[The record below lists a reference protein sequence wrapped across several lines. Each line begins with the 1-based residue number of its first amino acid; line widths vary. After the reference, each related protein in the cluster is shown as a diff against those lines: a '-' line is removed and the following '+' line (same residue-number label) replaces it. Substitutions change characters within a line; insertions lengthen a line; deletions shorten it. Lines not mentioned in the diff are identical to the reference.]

1 MQSITIKGS
10 KRENVGKKATKAL
23 RNADKVPCVLYGDG
37 EPVHFSVDEA
47 ILKPIVYTPKIY
59 MTHIDLGEGKE
70 YETILHKLQFH
81 PVTDK
86 ILHIDFYQ
94 LREGKELTLNVPIR
108 IIGDAVG
115 VKNGGTFMF
124 TRRKISITSIP
135 KNIPDFIKVNIEALD
150 VGGSFSIGD
159 LEDMDGLITEDSDDT
174 VICRIAAPMTEI
186 VEEVE
191 EDVLADGEEGEEGA
205 EGEEGEAAEGAEK
218 EGDTPK
224 E

>member
-10 KRENVGKKATKAL
+10 KRESVGKRATKAL

-47 ILKPIVYTPKIY
+47 SLKPIVYTPNIY
-59 MTHIDLGEGKE
+59 MTNIDLDEGKE
-70 YETILHKLQFH
+70 YETILHNLQFH

-94 LREGKELTLNVPIR
+94 LRDGKELTLNIPIR
-108 IIGDAVG
+108 IIGDAIG
-115 VKNGGTFMF
+115 IKNGGAFMF
-124 TRRKISITSIP
+124 TKRKISITSVP
-135 KNIPDFIKVNIEALD
+135 KNIPDFIKVNIENLD
-150 VGGSFSIGD
+150 IGDSFSIGD
-159 LEDMDGLITEDSDDT
+159 LEDMDGLITEDADDS
-174 VICRIAAPMTEI
+174 VICRIAAPMAEI
-186 VEEVE
+186 VEEAE
-191 EDVLADGEEGEEGA
+191 EDVLGEGEEGA
-205 EGEEGEAAEGAEK
+205 EGTEGEEGAGTEGAEK